1 MRPATVHIIQIIS
14 KAMVLALLPTILTGC
29 QLEDDRDMCCPG
41 PLTMHYVYRPDGT
54 DVFSDNILSLRH
66 FLFDAGGIFV
76 RELPPGEKLNR
87 QPLELNA
94 GTYTMITIGNMTD
107 ITSHDHGS
115 SHLIDQFTLSHTA
128 RNRKRESAYAN
139 TDELFWGVKHFAVD
153 ADGRGHDIVK
163 EGEALST
170 NRLTT
175 PMVNIHCHL
184 KVTVE
189 WVGRPPYIGS
199 YEMELAG
206 VHTQY
211 SLDPGNASLTADGLN
226 VPAGDKA
233 ETYSLNVP
241 LRQLGLREEFVTLR
255 YTDTQIPTL
264 RIKYDGHPVVPDID
278 LGKAFRTWG
287 WRPSA
292 THVQD
297 YEILLRVINEN
308 RVDLLPMVE
317 GSVADWVN
325 GGSFG

>member
-1 MRPATVHIIQIIS
+1 MVSAIFSVIATS
-14 KAMVLALLPTILTGC
+14 CK
-29 QLEDDRDMCCPG
+29 LEDERDLCCPE

-54 DVFSDNILSLRH
+54 DVFRDNILSLRH
-66 FLFDAGGIFV
+66 FLFDNEGAFIG
-76 RELPPGEKLNR
+76 ELPTGETLNR
-87 QPLELNA
+87 QPLELNT

-107 ITSHDHGS
+107 ISAYQHGS
-115 SHLIDQFTLSHTA
+115 ESQLEQFSLSHTA
-128 RNRKRESAYAN
+128 RNRKRESDYAN

-153 ADGRGHDIVK
+153 ADGRGLD
-163 EGEALST
+163 LSKNGT
-170 NRLTT
+170 GLASNRLTT
-175 PMVNIHCHL
+175 EMVNIHCHL

-211 SLDPGNASLTADGLN
+211 SLDPGNTSLTADGLN
-226 VPAGDKA
+226 VPAGDMA

-241 LRQLGLREEFVTLR
+241 LRQLELRAEFVTLR

-264 RIKYDGHPVVPDID
+264 RIKFDGLPVIPDID

-297 YEILLRVINEN
+297 YEILLKVINEN

-325 GGSFG
+325 GGNFG